1 MSEPSSDPTAGRSA
15 EDRPPGAA
23 RGAVGGLL
31 ERHERSD
38 LLRLLTCG
46 SVDDGKSTLIGRL
59 LHDSK
64 TLYEDHL
71 ASLEADSRRV
81 GSAGGAIDFS
91 LLLDGLKAEREQ
103 GITIDVAYRYFSTP
117 RRKFIIADC
126 PGHEQYTRNMVT
138 GASTANLA
146 IVLLDARAGILQQTR
161 RHSFIASLLDIG
173 HVVVAINK
181 MDLVDWSQE
190 VFDRIRREYVE
201 FATRLEVRNIH
212 FIPISAL
219 QGDNV
224 VEPSAHMPWYRGV
237 PLLDH
242 LETVHVGADRN
253 LIDLRFPV
261 QLALRQDMSFRGFA
275 GTLASG
281 ILRPGAEVMVLP
293 SRQRTR
299 VRSVVTFE
307 GEREEAFPP
316 MAVTVTTTDEVD
328 IGRGDM
334 LVHPR
339 NLPRVGQELD
349 AILVWMSETPLD
361 RQRTYRIKH
370 TTREAH
376 AEVTELRY
384 RFDINTLHRE
394 PAESLA
400 LNEIGRARVVASR
413 PLAYDPYRRNR
424 ATGSFILID
433 PVTNGTVAAGMILDR
448 RDDDD
453 DDEDEATIPGSA
465 RSADAVKKGILRA
478 HPSRVAPAERTERLG
493 QEPATVWLT
502 GLPKSGKSTLAYA
515 LERRLFDAGYL
526 AHVLDGENLRLGIS
540 DNLGF
545 AALERTENVRRAA
558 HVAKLAAG
566 AGLITIVALVSPHE
580 SDRAAASAIIGTE
593 RFLEVH
599 LSAPVNACEARD
611 EEGLYRRARAGEI
624 NRFTGVSAPY
634 EEPRTPAL
642 TLPTHEITVNEAVS
656 RLIGLLA
663 DRGVLRR

>member
-1 MSEPSSDPTAGRSA
+1 LSA
-15 EDRPPGAA
+15 EASEGAA
-23 RGAVGGLL
+23 PAAGGAAGILK
-31 ERHERSD
+31 RHERSD

-71 ASLEADSRRV
+71 ASLEKDSRRV

-146 IVLLDARAGILQQTR
+146 IVLVDARAGILPQTR

-173 HVVVAINK
+173 HIVVAVNK
-181 MDLVDWSQE
+181 MDLVDWSQD
-190 VFDRIRREYVE
+190 VFDAIRAEFVE
-201 FATRLEVRNIH
+201 FATRLQVRSIH

-224 VEPSAHMPWYRGV
+224 VDASPHMPWYRGV
-237 PLLDH
+237 SLLDY
-242 LETVHVGADRN
+242 LETVHVASDRN

-281 ILRPGAEVMVLP
+281 ILRPGAEIMVLP

-299 VRSVVTFE
+299 VRQVVTWD
-307 GEREEAFPP
+307 GEIEEAFPP
-316 MAVTVTTTDEVD
+316 MAVSVTTTDEID

-349 AILVWMSETPLD
+349 AVLVWMSETPLD

-376 AEVTELRY
+376 AEVSELRY
-384 RFDINTLHRE
+384 RFDVNTLHRV
-394 PAESLA
+394 PCESLA
-400 LNEIGRARVVASR
+400 LNEIGRVKVQVSR
-413 PLAYDPYRRNR
+413 PLAYDPYRSNR
-424 ATGSFILID
+424 STGSFILID
-433 PVTNGTVAAGMILDR
+433 PVTNGTVAAGMVLDR
-448 RDDDD
+448 SR
-453 DDEDEATIPGSA
+453 DEDDLAAGHGGGAASA
-465 RSADAVKKGILRA
+465 RSAVARGLLRP
-478 HPSRVAPAERTERLG
+478 HPSRVGPGERAERMG
-493 QEPATVWLT
+493 QQAATVWLT
-502 GLPKSGKSTLAYA
+502 GLPKSGKSTIAYA

-526 AHVLDGENLRLGIS
+526 VHVLDGENLRLGIS

-545 AALERTENVRRAA
+545 GALERSENVRRAA
-558 HVAKLAAG
+558 HVAKLASG
-566 AGLITIVALVSPHE
+566 AGLITIVALVSPGE
-580 SDRAAASAIIGTE
+580 ADRAAARAIVGDE

-599 LSAPVNACEARD
+599 LSAPVETCEARD
-611 EEGLYRRARAGEI
+611 QEGLYRRARAGEI
-624 NRFTGVSAPY
+624 ERFTAVSAPY
-634 EEPRTPAL
+634 EPPRSPEL
-642 TLPTHEITVNEAVS
+642 VLPTHEIAVEDAVS
-656 RLIGLLA
+656 RLVDLLA
-663 DRGVLRR
+663 THGVLRR

>member
-1 MSEPSSDPTAGRSA
+1 LSEAGTISD
-15 EDRPPGAA
+15 
-23 RGAVGGLL
+23 LL
-31 ERHERSD
+31 VRHERSD

-71 ASLEADSRRV
+71 ASLEKDSRRV

-146 IVLLDARAGILQQTR
+146 IVLVDARAGILPQTR

-173 HVVVAINK
+173 HIVVAINK

-190 VFDRIRREYVE
+190 VFDRIRTEYID
-201 FATRLEVRNIH
+201 FATRLEVRSVH

-219 QGDNV
+219 RGDNV
-224 VEPSAHMPWYRGV
+224 VDPSTQMPWYRGV
-237 PLLDH
+237 PLLDY
-242 LETVHVGADRN
+242 LETVHIASDRN

-261 QLALRQDMSFRGFA
+261 QLAMRQDMSFRGFA

-299 VRSVVTFE
+299 VRSVVTWE
-307 GEREEAFPP
+307 GERDEAFPP
-316 MAVTVTTTDEVD
+316 MAVTVTTTDEID

-349 AILVWMSETPLD
+349 AILVWMSESPLD
-361 RQRTYRIKH
+361 RRRTYRIKH

-384 RFDINTLHRE
+384 RFDVNTLHRA

-400 LNEIGRARVVASR
+400 LNEIGRARLTVSR

-433 PVTNGTVAAGMILDR
+433 PVTNGTVAAGMVLDR
-448 RDDDD
+448 SR
-453 DDEDEATIPGSA
+453 EEEEAGTRPGAAAS
-465 RSADAVKKGILRA
+465 RGLLRP
-478 HPSRVAPAERTERLG
+478 HPSRVEPGERAERLG

-502 GLPKSGKSTLAYA
+502 GLPKSGKSTIAYA

-526 AHVLDGENLRLGIS
+526 VHVLDGVNLRLGIS

-545 AALERTENVRRAA
+545 GAPERTENVRRAA
-558 HVAKLAAG
+558 HVAKLAGG
-566 AGLITIVALVSPHE
+566 AGLITIVALVSPQE
-580 SDRAAASAIIGTE
+580 ADRAAARAIIGAE
-593 RFLEVH
+593 RFIEVH
-599 LSAPVNACEARD
+599 LSAPVEVCEARD

-624 NRFTGVSAPY
+624 ERFTGVSAPY
-634 EEPRTPAL
+634 ETPRAPQL
-642 TLPTHEITVNEAVS
+642 VLPTHEISIDDAVG
-656 RLIGLLA
+656 RLADLLA
-663 DRGVLRR
+663 ARGVLRR

>member
-1 MSEPSSDPTAGRSA
+1 MSPPADTAPASSIAD
-15 EDRPPGAA
+15 
-23 RGAVGGLL
+23 LL
-31 ERHERSD
+31 RRHERSD

-146 IVLLDARAGILQQTR
+146 IVLCDARAGILPQTR

-173 HVVVAINK
+173 HVVVAVNK
-181 MDLVDWSQE
+181 MDLVDWSRD
-190 VFDRIRREYVE
+190 VFERIRAEFVE
-201 FATRLEVRNIH
+201 FATRLEVRSVH

-219 QGDNV
+219 EGDNV
-224 VEPSAHMPWYRGV
+224 VEPSARMPWYRGV
-237 PLLDH
+237 PLLDY
-242 LETVHVGADRN
+242 LETVHIASDRN

-261 QLALRQDMSFRGFA
+261 QLALRQDASFRGFA

-281 ILRPGAEVMVLP
+281 ILRPGVEVMVLP

-299 VRSVVTFE
+299 VRSVVTWA
-307 GEREEAFPP
+307 GEIEEAFPP
-316 MAVTVTTTDEVD
+316 MAVSVTTEDEVD
-328 IGRGDM
+328 ISRGDM

-339 NLPRVGQELD
+339 NLPRVGQEID
-349 AILVWMSETPLD
+349 AVLVWMSETPLD

-376 AEVTELRY
+376 AEVSELRY
-384 RFDINTLHRE
+384 RFDVNTLHRL
-394 PAESLA
+394 PADSLA
-400 LNEIGRARVVASR
+400 LNEIGRVRVQVSR
-413 PLAYDPYRRNR
+413 ALAYDPYRRNR
-424 ATGSFILID
+424 STGSFILID

-448 RDDDD
+448 SR
-453 DDEDEATIPGSA
+453 DEDDAAAAGAGGAASGAAGA
-465 RSADAVKKGILRA
+465 RSAVARGLLRP
-478 HPSRVAPAERTERLG
+478 HPSRVGPSERAERLG
-493 QEPATVWLT
+493 QQAATVWLT
-502 GLPKSGKSTLAYA
+502 GLPCSGKSTIAYA

-526 AHVLDGENLRLGIS
+526 VHVLDGENLRLGIS
-540 DNLGF
+540 ENLGF
-545 AALERTENVRRAA
+545 GAVERSENVRRAA
-558 HVAKLAAG
+558 HVAKLASG
-566 AGLITIVALVSPHE
+566 AGLITVVALVSPGE
-580 SDRAAASAIIGTE
+580 ADRAAARAIVGAE
-593 RFLEVH
+593 RFIEVY
-599 LSAPVNACEARD
+599 LSAPVEVCEARD
-611 EEGLYRRARAGEI
+611 QEGLYRRARAGEVE
-624 NRFTGVSAPY
+624 RFTGVSAPY
-634 EEPRTPAL
+634 EPPRAPDLA
-642 TLPTHEITVNEAVS
+642 LPTHEIAVEDS
-656 RLIGLLA
+656 VARVVDLLA
-663 DRGVLRR
+663 ARGVLRR

>member
-1 MSEPSSDPTAGRSA
+1 LSE
-15 EDRPPGAA
+15 AA
-23 RGAVGGLL
+23 SIADLL
-31 ERHERSD
+31 RRHERSD

-71 ASLEADSRRV
+71 ASLEKDSRRV

-146 IVLLDARAGILQQTR
+146 IVLVDARAGILPQTR

-190 VFDRIRREYVE
+190 VFDRIRTEYID
-201 FATRLEVRNIH
+201 FATRLEVRSVH

-224 VEPSAHMPWYRGV
+224 VDPSAHMPWYRGV
-237 PLLDH
+237 PLLDY
-242 LETVHVGADRN
+242 LETVHIASDRN

-261 QLALRQDMSFRGFA
+261 QLAMRQDMSFRGFA

-299 VRSVVTFE
+299 VRDVVTWD
-307 GEREEAFPP
+307 GALEEAFPP
-316 MAVTVTTTDEVD
+316 MAVTVTTTEEID

-361 RQRTYRIKH
+361 RRRTYRIKH

-376 AEVTELRY
+376 AEVSELRY
-384 RFDINTLHRE
+384 RFDVNTLHRA
-394 PAESLA
+394 PADSLA
-400 LNEIGRARVVASR
+400 LNEIGRARVAVSR

-448 RDDDD
+448 SR
-453 DDEDEATIPGSA
+453 DDEDAIA
-465 RSADAVKKGILRA
+465 RPDAAASRGLLRP
-478 HPSRVAPAERTERLG
+478 HPSRVGPSERAERLG

-502 GLPKSGKSTLAYA
+502 GLPKSGKSTIAYA

-526 AHVLDGENLRLGIS
+526 VHVLDGVNLRLGIS

-545 AALERTENVRRAA
+545 GAPERSENVRRAA

-566 AGLITIVALVSPHE
+566 AGLITIVALVSPQE
-580 SDRAAASAIIGTE
+580 SDRAAARAIIGAE
-593 RFLEVH
+593 RFIEVH
-599 LSAPVNACEARD
+599 LSAPLEVCEARD

-624 NRFTGVSAPY
+624 DRFTGVSAPY
-634 EEPRTPAL
+634 EPPRAPEL
-642 TLPTHEITVNEAVS
+642 VLPTHEINVDDAVG
-656 RLIGLLA
+656 RLADLLA
-663 DRGVLRR
+663 GRGVLRR

>member
-1 MSEPSSDPTAGRSA
+1 LSE
-15 EDRPPGAA
+15 AA
-23 RGAVGGLL
+23 SIADLL
-31 ERHERSD
+31 RRHERSD

-46 SVDDGKSTLIGRL
+46 SVDDGKSTLIGQ
-59 LHDSK
+59 

-71 ASLEADSRRV
+71 ASLEKDSRRV

-146 IVLLDARAGILQQTR
+146 IVLVDARAGILPQTR

-190 VFDRIRREYVE
+190 VFDRIRTEYID
-201 FATRLEVRNIH
+201 FATRLEVRSVH

-224 VEPSAHMPWYRGV
+224 VDPSAHMPWYRGV
-237 PLLDH
+237 PLLDY
-242 LETVHVGADRN
+242 LETVHIASDRN

-261 QLALRQDMSFRGFA
+261 QLAMRQDMSFRGFA

-299 VRSVVTFE
+299 VRDVVTWD
-307 GEREEAFPP
+307 GALEEAFPP
-316 MAVTVTTTDEVD
+316 MAVTVTTTEEID

-361 RQRTYRIKH
+361 RRRTYRIKH

-376 AEVTELRY
+376 AEVSELRY
-384 RFDINTLHRE
+384 RFDVNTLHRA
-394 PAESLA
+394 PADSLA
-400 LNEIGRARVVASR
+400 LNEIGRARVAVSR

-448 RDDDD
+448 SR
-453 DDEDEATIPGSA
+453 DDEDAIA
-465 RSADAVKKGILRA
+465 RPDAAASRGLLRP
-478 HPSRVAPAERTERLG
+478 HPSRVGPSERAERLG

-502 GLPKSGKSTLAYA
+502 GLPKSGKSTIAYA

-526 AHVLDGENLRLGIS
+526 VHVLDGVNLRLGIS

-545 AALERTENVRRAA
+545 GAPERSENVRRAA

-566 AGLITIVALVSPHE
+566 AGLITIVALVSPQE
-580 SDRAAASAIIGTE
+580 SDRAAARAIIGAE
-593 RFLEVH
+593 RFIEVH
-599 LSAPVNACEARD
+599 LSAPLEVCEARD

-624 NRFTGVSAPY
+624 DRFTGVSAPY
-634 EEPRTPAL
+634 EPPRAPEL
-642 TLPTHEITVNEAVS
+642 VLPTHEINVDDAVG
-656 RLIGLLA
+656 RLADLLA
-663 DRGVLRR
+663 GRGVLRR

>member
-1 MSEPSSDPTAGRSA
+1 LSATEHTAGGAPHPETAA
-15 EDRPPGAA
+15 EVLRH
-23 RGAVGGLL
+23 
-31 ERHERSD
+31 HERSD

-64 TLYEDHL
+64 TLYDDHL
-71 ASLEADSRRV
+71 ASLEKDSRRV

-117 RRKFIIADC
+117 KRKFIIADC

-146 IVLLDARAGILQQTR
+146 IVLVDARAGILPQTR
-161 RHSFIASLLDIG
+161 RHSFLASLLDIG
-173 HVVVAINK
+173 HIVVAVNK
-181 MDLVDWSQE
+181 MDLVDWSEE
-190 VFDRIRREYVE
+190 VFENIRSEYVE
-201 FATRLEVRNIH
+201 FATRLQVRSVH

-224 VEPSAHMPWYRGV
+224 VDASEHMPWYRGV
-237 PLLDH
+237 PLLDY
-242 LETVHVGADRN
+242 LETVHIASDRN

-261 QLALRQDMSFRGFA
+261 QLAMRQDMSFRGFG

-299 VRSVVTFE
+299 VRTVVTWD
-307 GEREEAFPP
+307 GEIEEAFPP
-316 MAVTVTTTDEVD
+316 MAVSVTTTDEID

-349 AILVWMSETPLD
+349 AVLVWMSETPLD

-376 AEVTELRY
+376 AEVSELRY
-384 RFDINTLHRE
+384 RFDVNTLHRL
-394 PAESLA
+394 PTDTLS
-400 LNEIGRARVVASR
+400 LNEIGRIRVQVSR

-424 ATGSFILID
+424 STGSFILID

-448 RDDDD
+448 SR
-453 DDEDEATIPGSA
+453 DEDEQIGVGATGAASA
-465 RSADAVKKGILRA
+465 RSSVARGLLRE
-478 HPSRVAPAERTERLG
+478 HPSRVGPSERAERLG
-493 QEPATVWLT
+493 QQACTVWLT
-502 GLPKSGKSTLAYA
+502 GLPKSGKSTIAYA
-515 LERRLFDAGYL
+515 LERRLFDAGYMV
-526 AHVLDGENLRLGIS
+526 HVLDGENLRLGIS

-545 AALERTENVRRAA
+545 GALERSENVRRTA
-558 HVAKLAAG
+558 HVAKLSSG
-566 AGLITIVALVSPHE
+566 AGLVTIVALVSPGE
-580 SDRAAASAIIGTE
+580 ADRAAARAIIGAE
-593 RFLEVH
+593 RFVEVH
-599 LSAPVNACEARD
+599 LSAPVDVCEARD
-611 EEGLYRRARAGEI
+611 EEGLYRRARAGEVE
-624 NRFTGVSAPY
+624 RFTGVSAPY
-634 EEPRTPAL
+634 EPPRAPEL
-642 TLPTHEITVNEAVS
+642 VLPTHEIAVDDAVA
-656 RLIGLLA
+656 RLVDLLA
-663 DRGVLRR
+663 QRGVLRR

>member
-1 MSEPSSDPTAGRSA
+1 MVTVAGT
-15 EDRPPGAA
+15 GAA
-23 RGAVGGLL
+23 ALL
-31 ERHERSD
+31 KRHEGSD
-38 LLRLLTCG
+38 LLRFLTCG

-64 TLYEDHL
+64 TLYEDTL
-71 ASLEADSRRV
+71 ASLEKDSKRV
-81 GSAGGAIDFS
+81 GNAGGAIDFS

-146 IVLLDARAGILQQTR
+146 IVLVDARHGVLSQTR

-181 MDLVDWSQE
+181 MDLVGWSQKR
-190 VFDRIRREYVE
+190 FDEIRADYVD
-201 FATRLEVRNIH
+201 FVTRLQVRNVH

-219 QGDNV
+219 TGDNV
-224 VEPSAHMPWYRGV
+224 VDQSVNMPWYRGV

-242 LETVHVGADRN
+242 LETVHVASDRN

-261 QLALRQDMSFRGFA
+261 QLAMRQDMTFRGYS

-299 VRSVVTFE
+299 IRSVVTWD
-307 GEREEAFPP
+307 GELEQAFPP
-316 MAVTVTTTDEVD
+316 MSVSITTTEEID
-328 IGRGDM
+328 ISRGDM
-334 LVHPR
+334 LVHPQ
-339 NLPRVGQELD
+339 NQPRVSQELD
-349 AILVWMSETPLD
+349 ASLVWMSETPLD
-361 RQRTYRIKH
+361 PKRTYRIKH

-376 AEVTELRY
+376 AEVAEIRY
-384 RFDINTLHRE
+384 RFDVNTLHRA
-394 PAESLA
+394 PADSLG
-400 LNEIGRARVVASR
+400 LNEIGRVRIQTSR

-448 RDDDD
+448 NIG
-453 DDEDEATIPGSA
+453 DDEIASGAPA
-465 RSADAVKKGILRA
+465 RAARGPVKRRA
-478 HPSRVAPAERTERLG
+478 SRVGPAERGERLG
-493 QEPATVWLT
+493 QRPTTVWLT
-502 GLPKSGKSTLAYA
+502 GLVRSGKSTIAYA

-526 AHVLDGENLRLGIS
+526 ANVLDGENLRLGIS

-545 AALERTENVRRAA
+545 GANERSENVRRAA
-558 HVAKLAAG
+558 HVARLG
-566 AGLITIVALVSPHE
+566 NEAGLITIVALVSPE
-580 SDRAAASAIIGTE
+580 EADRAAARAIIGDE

-599 LSAPVNACEARD
+599 LSAPVEACEARD
-611 EEGLYRRARAGEI
+611 DEGLYRRARSGEI
-624 NRFTGVSAPY
+624 PRFTGVSAPY
-634 EEPRTPAL
+634 EAPRSPAL
-642 TLPTHEITVNEAVS
+642 ELPTHELSVEEAVN
-656 RLIGLLA
+656 RLIELLTA
-663 DRGVLRR
+663 RGALRR

>member
-1 MSEPSSDPTAGRSA
+1 LSQAGAPSP
-15 EDRPPGAA
+15 
-23 RGAVGGLL
+23 VGGLL

-173 HVVVAINK
+173 HIVVAINK
-181 MDLVDWSQE
+181 MDLCDWSQE
-190 VFDRIRREYVE
+190 VFDRIRREFVE
-201 FATRLEVRNIH
+201 FATRLEVRSIH

-219 QGDNV
+219 RGDNV
-224 VEPSAHMPWYRGV
+224 VEPSANMPWYRGV
-237 PLLDH
+237 PLLDY
-242 LETVHVGADRN
+242 LETVHIASDRN

-261 QLALRQDMSFRGFA
+261 QLAMRQDASFRGFA

-299 VRSVVTFE
+299 IRSVVTWD
-307 GEREEAFPP
+307 GEQDEAFPP
-316 MAVTVTTTDEVD
+316 MAVTVTTTEEID

-349 AILVWMSETPLD
+349 AILVWMSESPLD
-361 RQRTYRIKH
+361 LQRTYRIKH

-384 RFDINTLHRE
+384 RFDVNTLHRE
-394 PAESLA
+394 PAEGLS
-400 LNEIGRARVVASR
+400 LNEIGQARIVVSR

-433 PVTNGTVAAGMILDR
+433 PVSNGTVAAGMILDR
-448 RDDDD
+448 RGDDDQ
-453 DDEDEATIPGSA
+453 DEADEVSGSA
-465 RSADAVKKGILRA
+465 RSAQAVARGILRA
-478 HPSRVAPAERTERLG
+478 HPSRVAPAERSERLG

-558 HVAKLAAG
+558 HVAKLASG
-566 AGLITIVALVSPHE
+566 AALITIVALVSPE
-580 SDRAAASAIIGTE
+580 ETGRAAARAIIGAE

-599 LSAPVNACEARD
+599 LSAPVEACEARD
-611 EEGLYRRARAGEI
+611 DEGLYRRARAGEI
-624 NRFTGVSAPY
+624 DRFTGVSAPY
-634 EEPRTPAL
+634 EAPRAPAL
-642 TLPTHEITVNEAVS
+642 VLPTHEITVDEAVN
-656 RLIGLLA
+656 RLVGLLA
-663 DRGVLRR
+663 ARGILRR